1 MSDDRGMAEDQP
13 AEASA
18 VSPEGYV
25 YVATNPAMPNVV
37 KIGRTTQGDPQ
48 TRVSRL
54 FTTSVP
60 VPFELEYAAAVAGD
74 LGEVER
80 ALHEAF
86 APDRVH
92 PKREFF
98 RIKVEQVT
106 AILRLL
112 DVSDVTEKARSDV
125 AAEISQE
132 DRDALERVKRR
143 PILNFHELGLPE
155 GSILTFAQDPRV
167 KVEVVD
173 ARRVRLVELPDRD
186 YPALVSDDEPRYLSP
201 LSRDLLGKE
210 HNVPPT
216 GYWQVEGGPS
226 LLEVYDEKHG
236 PRE

>member
-1 MSDDRGMAEDQP
+1 MSDDCGRAEDQP
-13 AEASA
+13 AQAST

-25 YVATNPAMPNVV
+25 YVATNPAMPNMV
-37 KIGRTTQGDPQ
+37 KIGRTTQSDPQ

-74 LGEVER
+74 PIEVER
-80 ALHEAF
+80 ALHDAF

-98 RIKVEQVT
+98 KIKVEQVT
-106 AILRLL
+106 AILRIL
-112 DVSDVTEKARSDV
+112 DVADITEKARSD
-125 AAEISQE
+125 AEAEISQE

-143 PILNFHELGLPE
+143 PILNFHELGIPN

-173 ARRVRLVELPDRD
+173 ARRVKLAELPDGD
-186 YPALVSDDEPRYLSP
+186 YPSVVPGDEPKHLSP
-201 LSRDLLGKE
+201 LSRDLLGKV

-216 GYWQVEGGPS
+216 GYWEVEGGLS
-226 LLEVYDEKHG
+226 LLEIYDEKHG